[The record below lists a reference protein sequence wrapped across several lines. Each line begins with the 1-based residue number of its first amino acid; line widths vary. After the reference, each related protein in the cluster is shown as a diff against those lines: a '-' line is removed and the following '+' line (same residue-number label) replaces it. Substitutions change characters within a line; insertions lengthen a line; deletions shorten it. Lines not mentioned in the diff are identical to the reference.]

1 MTKYENYMMVTEEE
15 VEEFCMKYAYVSSIM
30 QKLANGMRV
39 SNFAFASKE
48 TKAEAYYDC
57 KNKGYIDFRLFSDDI
72 NIDNIFET
80 LYINPT
86 VRFTLDSFCI
96 VSIPFDDLDDIY
108 NICKLKYGNI

>member
-39 SNFAFASKE
+39 SDFAFASKE
-48 TKAEAYYDC
+48 TKAKAYYDC
-57 KNKGYIDFRLFSDDI
+57 KNEGYIAFRLFSDDI
-72 NIDNIFET
+72 NNIFET

-86 VRFTLDSFCI
+86 VRFTLDNFYI
-96 VSIPFDDLDDIY
+96 LSIPFDDLDDIY
-108 NICKLKYGNI
+108 NVCKLKYGSI